1 MIKRAQVDNSISG
14 SPRGT
19 PLTTNKIWTTKYN
32 FKWEKNNHTYDCE
45 YVICYKY
52 NDSCHKRLGL
62 IKQRERYSEMSA
74 LLQTLTW
81 GGNVETADTSIQ
93 ATWQTKFRLAKKPVP
108 SQKTKNNNKKNNNK
122 ITDDEIVLFDF
133 DFACNVTWYGLTT
146 EKRQDKRNNICNLNE
161 LFQIIVTW
169 TYTRIYYLTG

>member
-19 PLTTNKIWTTKYN
+19 PLTTNKIWITKYN

-62 IKQRERYSEMSA
+62 IKQRRRSSEMSA
-74 LLQTLTW
+74 LLQTLTRE
-81 GGNVETADTSIQ
+81 GDVETADTSIQ
-93 ATWQTKFRLAKKPVP
+93 ATWQLKFRQANKPVP
-108 SQKTKNNNKKNNNK
+108 PQKNKKNKKNNNNK
-122 ITDDEIVLFDF
+122 ITDDEILLFDF
-133 DFACNVTWYGLTT
+133 YFDVLWLGM
-146 EKRQDKRNNICNLNE
+146 
-161 LFQIIVTW
+161 V
-169 TYTRIYYLTG
+169 

>member
-1 MIKRAQVDNSISG
+1 MIKRAQVDNSRSG

-19 PLTTNKIWTTKYN
+19 PLTTNKIWITKYN

-52 NDSCHKRLGL
+52 NDSCHKRLGV

-74 LLQTLTW
+74 LLQTLTRERD
-81 GGNVETADTSIQ
+81 VETADTSIQ
-93 ATWQTKFRLAKKPVP
+93 ATWQLT
-108 SQKTKNNNKKNNNK
+108 NK

-133 DFACNVTWYGLTT
+133 YFACNVTWYGLTT
-146 EKRQDKRNNICNLNE
+146 EKRQDKRKKRNNLNE
-161 LFQIIVTW
+161 LI
-169 TYTRIYYLTG
+169 

>member
-19 PLTTNKIWTTKYN
+19 PLTTNKIWITKYN
-32 FKWEKNNHTYDCE
+32 FKWEKSNHTYDCE

-52 NDSCHKRLGL
+52 NDSCHKRLGV

-74 LLQTLTW
+74 LLQTLTRERD
-81 GGNVETADTSIQ
+81 VETADTSIQ
-93 ATWQTKFRLAKKPVP
+93 ATWQLT
-108 SQKTKNNNKKNNNK
+108 NK

-133 DFACNVTWYGLTT
+133 YFACNVTWYGLTT
-146 EKRQDKRNNICNLNE
+146 EKRQDKRKKRNNLNE
-161 LFQIIVTW
+161 LI
-169 TYTRIYYLTG
+169 

>member
-1 MIKRAQVDNSISG
+1 MAQVDNSISG

-19 PLTTNKIWTTKYN
+19 PLTTNKIWITKYN

-52 NDSCHKRLGL
+52 NDSCHKRLGV

-74 LLQTLTW
+74 LLQTLTRERD
-81 GGNVETADTSIQ
+81 VETADTSIQ
-93 ATWQTKFRLAKKPVP
+93 ATWQLT
-108 SQKTKNNNKKNNNK
+108 NK

-133 DFACNVTWYGLTT
+133 YFACNVTWYGLPT
-146 EKRQDKRNNICNLNE
+146 EKRQDKRKKRNDLNE
-161 LFQIIVTW
+161 LI
-169 TYTRIYYLTG
+169 